1 MFNSLCAINI
11 TVVDVY
17 EALISLDIKK
27 SADISP
33 TVLQNCAEALCESL
47 HHLFTLSLPKLYHCL
62 DLLFYQSFYMIYY
75 TRNSSSRSHCL
86 TLMCKDSCI
95 NVYR

>member
-27 SADISP
+27 STDISP
-33 TVLQNCAEALCESL
+33 TVLQNCAEALCEPL
-47 HHLFTLSLPKLYHCL
+47 HHLFTLSLSYTIAL
-62 DLLFYQSFYMIYY
+62 IYY
-75 TRNSSSRSHCL
+75 F
-86 TLMCKDSCI
+86 I
-95 NVYR
+95 NGVFT